1 MALLKLLQIRCICR
15 IYCLFNCPQVNPPEA
30 KFSCSFQELN
40 LSLLEFVVD
49 VKREHGLCL
58 PLRYGAERSEA
69 EGGCEQTEGLRK
81 QMQLQEE
88 KRASPRGEVASRS
101 DDGEGYII
109 HMLLVNF

>member
-49 VKREHGLCL
+49 VKKKHGLCL

-69 EGGCEQTEGLRK
+69 EGGCEQTEGLGK
-81 QMQLQEE
+81 QMQL
-88 KRASPRGEVASRS
+88 
-101 DDGEGYII
+101 
-109 HMLLVNF
+109 

>member
-49 VKREHGLCL
+49 VKREYGLCL

-69 EGGCEQTEGLRK
+69 EGGCDADGRVAQADATLGRK
-81 QMQLQEE
+81 
-88 KRASPRGEVASRS
+88 ASLSSGRGGIA
-101 DDGEGYII
+101 
-109 HMLLVNF
+109 

>member
-58 PLRYGAERSEA
+58 PLGEGAERSEA
-69 EGGCEQTEGLRK
+69 EGGCEQTEGLGK
-81 QMQLQEE
+81 QMQL
-88 KRASPRGEVASRS
+88 
-101 DDGEGYII
+101 
-109 HMLLVNF
+109 